1 MRRDS
6 LRLLLLAGVVAFAV
20 LYGMDLSS
28 RGINRV
34 YGPLDQQPSADMRSQ
49 QQRTEDGDWT
59 LPPRRT
65 TDRSQPNATER
76 SIDQEPVIPRNDSQ
90 PLIDRVS
97 GTAAETLHGLSSGGI
112 RFIVSLFDKV
122 TGS

>member
-1 MRRDS
+1 M
-6 LRLLLLAGVVAFAV
+6 LLLAGVVAFAV

-34 YGPLDQQPSADMRSQ
+34 YGPMDQQPSADTRSQ
-49 QQRTEDGDWT
+49 QQQTEGGDWT
-59 LPPRRT
+59 LPPRGASNREPSSSS
-65 TDRSQPNATER
+65 RSEYR
-76 SIDQEPVIPRNDSQ
+76 EPAIPRNDSQ

>member
-6 LRLLLLAGVVAFAV
+6 FRLLLLAGVVAFAV

-34 YGPLDQQPSADMRSQ
+34 YGPMDQQPGADVRPQ
-49 QQRTEDGDWT
+49 QQQSESEDWT
-59 LPPRRT
+59 LPPRKT
-65 TDRSQPNATER
+65 TNRQQSSSARSQNQQPA
-76 SIDQEPVIPRNDSQ
+76 IPRNDSQ

>member
-34 YGPLDQQPSADMRSQ
+34 YGPLDEPVQTPQSREID
-49 QQRTEDGDWT
+49 EEGWT
-59 LPPRRT
+59 LPPRQNERRT
-65 TDRSQPNATER
+65 AVEDRY
-76 SIDQEPVIPRNDSQ
+76 IVIPRQDSV

-97 GTAAETLHGLSSGGI
+97 GAAAETLHGISSGGI

-122 TGS
+122 TGT

>member
-34 YGPLDQQPSADMRSQ
+34 YGPMDQQPVDDMRPQ
-49 QQRTEDGDWT
+49 QQQSEIGDWT
-59 LPPRRT
+59 LPPRGTASRQPSSSG
-65 TDRSQPNATER
+65 RSPY
-76 SIDQEPVIPRNDSQ
+76 QEPEIPRNDSQ